1 MFVLKEQ
8 VCHTGYD
15 EDKRGILNF
24 KLFFLTFESIK
35 ILGGRIAKKMVL
47 RWIGEV
53 VIFEIINTRKVVGNW
68 IVKTTIKGTV
78 YYEA

>member
-47 RWIGEV
+47 RWIGEI
-53 VIFEIINTRKVVGNW
+53 VIFEIISTRKSSWKLDCKDNNKGNC
-68 IVKTTIKGTV
+68 VL
-78 YYEA
+78 